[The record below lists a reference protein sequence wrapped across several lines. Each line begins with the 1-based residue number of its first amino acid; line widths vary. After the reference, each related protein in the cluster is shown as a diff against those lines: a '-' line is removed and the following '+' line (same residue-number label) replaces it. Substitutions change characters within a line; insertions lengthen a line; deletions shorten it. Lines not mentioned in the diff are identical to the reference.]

1 MDILIRRATILDADS
16 PFYRQTHDLFI
27 QNGIIADIGNIDAK
41 ADKVVEAAD
50 LHVSA
55 GWVDAFAH
63 FCDPGQEY
71 CETLET
77 GAAAAAAGGY
87 TDVLLVPD
95 TKPPVHNK
103 SAVEYIASR
112 SRQLPV
118 NLHPIGAVS
127 KNLEGKELA
136 EMYDMHQSGAQAF
149 GDGWHSI
156 QNSGLLLKA
165 LQYLK
170 AIDKTIIQLP
180 DENSIGGKGLM
191 NEGVVSTQLGLPGK
205 PAIAE
210 ELMILRDLELA
221 RYTGSRIHFT
231 GVSTAQS
238 LSLIKSAKE
247 QGIQVTCSV
256 TPHHLFFSDDD
267 LRGYDTN
274 LKVNP
279 PLRTAEDRNALIEG
293 IQNGIVDAIAS
304 HHLPRHIDQKV
315 TEFEYAEI
323 GIAGIETAFGVAHTV
338 LHSLPLEKLVSFF
351 TNARGLFGLPAV
363 SIKKGQ
369 KASITLFQPRE
380 EWSVNRLRSRS
391 ANSPFTGK
399 KLTGK
404 PLGIISKDQL
414 ILNEL

>member
-16 PFYRQTHDLFI
+16 PFHRQTHDILI
-27 QNGIIADIGNIDAK
+27 QSGTIAEIGTVNAK
-41 ADKVVEAAD
+41 ADKVIEAKD
-50 LHVSA
+50 LHVSV
-55 GWVDAFAH
+55 GWVDTFAN

-71 CETLET
+71 CETLAT

-103 SAVEYIASR
+103 AAVEYVVSR
-112 SRQLPV
+112 SRELPV
-118 NLHPIGAVS
+118 HLHPIGAVS

-231 GVSTAQS
+231 GISTAQS
-238 LSLIKSAKE
+238 LALIKEAKE

-256 TPHHLFFSDDD
+256 TPHHLFFTDDD

-279 PLRTAEDRNALIEG
+279 PLRTVEDRNALIEG
-293 IQNGIVDAIAS
+293 IQQGVVDAIAS
-304 HHLPRHIDQKV
+304 HHLPRHTDQKM

-323 GIAGIETAFGVAHTV
+323 GIAGIETAFGAASTA
-338 LHSLPLEKLVSFF
+338 LSSLPLENLVSLF
-351 TNARGLFGLPAV
+351 TNARALFGLKAV
-363 SIKKGQ
+363 SIEKGQ
-369 KASITLFQPRE
+369 KASITIFQPE
-380 EWSVNRLRSRS
+380 EAWTVHRLRSRS
-391 ANSPFTGK
+391 ANSPFIGK
-399 KLTGK
+399 TLKGK